1 MGGLIGYDPRDL
13 SEMAVKRSLHAQ
25 ARKQVVHSSCTADD
39 LVPFGEMQIGLASW
53 YRVVRILGSI

>member
-13 SEMAVKRSLHAQ
+13 PEIAVKRSLHAQ
-25 ARKQVVHSSCTADD
+25 AWKQVVRSPYAADD